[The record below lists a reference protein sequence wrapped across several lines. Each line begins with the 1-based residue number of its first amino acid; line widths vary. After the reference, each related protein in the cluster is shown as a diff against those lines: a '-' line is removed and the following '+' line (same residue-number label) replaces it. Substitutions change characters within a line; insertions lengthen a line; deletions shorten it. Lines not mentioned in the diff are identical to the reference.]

1 MFAEERKSR
10 IAQMI
15 KEGKSVKV
23 NELAKMFGVSESTIR
38 RDLNEL
44 ESLGIVRRTHGG
56 AVNSFATSFELSFS
70 EKEDRFAKEKE
81 YIGRIA
87 ARYIKDGDTVI
98 LDSGTTTQYI
108 ARNITAKNVVI
119 ITNSVNIANELSSR
133 EDIEVIVT
141 GGVIR
146 SKTKAL
152 VGDIAQ
158 NTLKQFRCDK
168 AFVAANAV
176 SAQFGVT
183 TPTHVEAAVKRTMIE
198 SAKEVF
204 LVADS
209 SKFGQVAFA
218 LICPVGRLDY
228 IITDRMDEKQKEEFK
243 ALGVEVITE

>member
-1 MFAEERKSR
+1 MFAEERKSK

-23 NELAKMFGVSESTIR
+23 NELAKLFGVSESTIR

-44 ESLGIVRRTHGG
+44 ESLGIVKRTHGG
-56 AVNSFATSFELSFS
+56 AVNNFATTFELSFA

-81 YIGRIA
+81 YIGKLA
-87 ARYIKDGDTVI
+87 AKYIEDGDTII

-108 ARNITAKNVVI
+108 ARNIKAKNVIV
-119 ITNSVNIANELSSR
+119 ITNSVNIANELSNR

-152 VGDIAQ
+152 VGDITQ
-158 NTLKQFRCDK
+158 STLKQFRCDK
-168 AFVAANAV
+168 AFIAANGV
-176 SAQFGVT
+176 SIEFGVT
-183 TPTHVEAAVKRTMIE
+183 TPTHLEAAVKRTMIE
-198 SAKEVF
+198 NAKEVF

-209 SKFGQVAFA
+209 SKFGQVTFA
-218 LICPVGRLDY
+218 LICPVDRLNY
-228 IITDRMDEKQKEEFK
+228 IIT
-243 ALGVEVITE
+243 